1 MTGDETS
8 DERLRPERRLRSESD
23 ARAAGAL
30 EPTSRPE
37 RREGGSITE
46 PRRRGAA
53 APTGVSGG
61 LAEGGTDEEPRPG
74 SREFYRRQM
83 LNSIGGWS
91 GTVITAIPTVVFVA
105 VNAAADLRWAIVA
118 AVGSAFVLAGYRL
131 VLRQPVQQALTGL
144 LGVVIASLI
153 AARTGQAKGYFL
165 LGIWSSF
172 VYAGALAITLV
183 VRRPA
188 VGLLWEFLDPTP
200 HDDSSVPWYRR
211 RRLLLAYTLATAA
224 AVLVFLARGVVQ
236 LALFEHNA
244 TGWLAVARIAM
255 GYPLYIAA
263 IGFAFWVVR
272 RARHRLSA
280 DAA

>member
-1 MTGDETS
+1 MTS
-8 DERLRPERRLRSESD
+8 DETPGERLREEARSD
-23 ARAAGAL
+23 
-30 EPTSRPE
+30 
-37 RREGGSITE
+37 
-46 PRRRGAA
+46 
-53 APTGVSGG
+53 
-61 LAEGGTDEEPRPG
+61 TDEEPRPG
-74 SREFYRRQM
+74 SREFYRQQM

-91 GTVITAIPTVVFVA
+91 GTIITAIPTVVFVA
-105 VNAAADLRWAIVA
+105 VNAIANLRWAIAA

-131 VLRQPVQQALTGL
+131 LLRQSVQQALTGL
-144 LGVVIASLI
+144 LGVVVASLI

-172 VYAGALAITLV
+172 AYAGVLAITLA

-200 HDDSSVPWYRR
+200 HDDNDGSVPWYRR
-211 RRLLLAYTLATAA
+211 RRLLLAYTLATAG

-236 LALFEHNA
+236 LTLFEHNA

-272 RARHRLSA
+272 RARNQLDA

>member
-1 MTGDETS
+1 MTGDE
-8 DERLRPERRLRSESD
+8 RRDDRVREDTRSD
-23 ARAAGAL
+23 AQQ
-30 EPTSRPE
+30 
-37 RREGGSITE
+37 GGPDE
-46 PRRRGAA
+46 
-53 APTGVSGG
+53 
-61 LAEGGTDEEPRPG
+61 AELRPG
-74 SREFYRRQM
+74 SREFYRQQM

-105 VNAAADLRWAIVA
+105 VNAVATLRWAIVA

-131 VLRQPVQQALTGL
+131 ALRQSVQQALTGL

-200 HDDSSVPWYRR
+200 QDSSLPWHRH
-211 RRLLLAYTLATAA
+211 RRLLVAYTLATVAA
-224 AVLVFLARGVVQ
+224 ALVFLARGVVQ

-272 RARHRLSA
+272 RARHRISA

>member
-1 MTGDETS
+1 MTS
-8 DERLRPERRLRSESD
+8 DERSPEN
-23 ARAAGAL
+23 
-30 EPTSRPE
+30 
-37 RREGGSITE
+37 E
-46 PRRRGAA
+46 PRRGDAA
-53 APTGVSGG
+53 APTS
-61 LAEGGTDEEPRPG
+61 GTDENPAPG
-74 SREFYRRQM
+74 SREFYRQQM

-91 GTVITAIPTVVFVA
+91 GTVTTAIPTVVFVA
-105 VNAAADLRWAIVA
+105 VNAVANLRWAIVA

-131 VLRQPVQQALTGL
+131 ALRQSVQQALTGL
-144 LGVVIASLI
+144 LGVVVASLI

-172 VYAGALAITLV
+172 VYAGALAVTLV

-200 HDDSSVPWYRR
+200 HDGTVPWYRR
-211 RRLLLAYTLATAA
+211 RRLLLAYTLATTA
-224 AVLVFLARGVVQ
+224 AVLVFLARGIVQ

-263 IGFAFWVVR
+263 IGFALWVVR

-280 DAA
+280 DTAA

>member
-1 MTGDETS
+1 MTHGDERS
-8 DERLRPERRLRSESD
+8 RQERRLRSESD
-23 ARAAGAL
+23 VRAAGAL
-30 EPTSRPE
+30 EPTTRPDG
-37 RREGGSITE
+37 REGGSMTE
-46 PRRRGAA
+46 SRRRDASQA
-53 APTGVSGG
+53 APPAAQGG
-61 LAEGGTDEEPRPG
+61 DGGIRTEDLRPG
-74 SREFYRRQM
+74 SREFYRQQM

-91 GTVITAIPTVVFVA
+91 GTVITAIPTVVFVS
-105 VNAAADLRWAIVA
+105 VNAAASLRWAIVA
-118 AVGSAFVLAGYRL
+118 AVGSAFLLAGYRL
-131 VLRQPVQQALTGL
+131 ALRQPVQQAMTGL

-172 VYAGALAITLV
+172 VYAGALAVTLV

-188 VGLLWEFLDPTP
+188 VGLIWEFLDPTP
-200 HDDSSVPWYRR
+200 HGGSVPWHRR
-211 RRLLLAYTLATAA
+211 RRLLLAYMMATAA

-263 IGFAFWVVR
+263 IGYAFWVVR
-272 RARHRLSA
+272 RARHRLSG